1 MPFSKGGERH
11 LTCSVQVIVV
21 TYEIRAEVRSWLER
35 AVNRRVYRPE
45 AVPDRPEQDTRR
57 STVITAVAR
66 ERLPSRTGGCH
77 VHPCAWPRRDKAG
90 DRDDDGLPRRSDGAD
105 PVGDPLLSDDL
116 LALSM
121 SALETQLDTSADGLT
136 QAEAA
141 TRLAKYGPNE
151 IAEHTTNPLLTFPT
165 RKVSS

>member
-1 MPFSKGGERH
+1 
-11 LTCSVQVIVV
+11 
-21 TYEIRAEVRSWLER
+21 
-35 AVNRRVYRPE
+35 
-45 AVPDRPEQDTRR
+45 
-57 STVITAVAR
+57 
-66 ERLPSRTGGCH
+66 
-77 VHPCAWPRRDKAG
+77 
-90 DRDDDGLPRRSDGAD
+90 
-105 PVGDPLLSDDL
+105 
-116 LALSM
+116 M